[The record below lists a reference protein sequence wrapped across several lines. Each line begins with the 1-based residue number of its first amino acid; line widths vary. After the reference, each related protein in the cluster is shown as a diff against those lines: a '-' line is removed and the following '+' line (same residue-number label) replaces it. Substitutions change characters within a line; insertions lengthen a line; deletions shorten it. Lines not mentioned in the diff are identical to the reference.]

1 MFYRNS
7 IAWLPGI
14 AIASVS
20 TITRMPLLIDGH
32 NLIGQSP
39 DLKLSDPNDEAKLIR
54 RLKQYAARTEK
65 QITVIFDHGRHVDF
79 AQLWDSQEQHG
90 SVVARWAQV
99 GRQADDV
106 IRDIV
111 GTTKDRRGLTVV
123 TSDGAVASFVR
134 ACGVRVLSS
143 SEFHKEMQHALG
155 QQFQPEAKPARTS
168 TSEVDEWLKV
178 FKEPTRSSVAP
189 LPFKDPV
196 SEAEKKRQRRMEQ
209 LRKQTRGGGRLS

>member
-1 MFYRNS
+1 
-7 IAWLPGI
+7 
-14 AIASVS
+14 
-20 TITRMPLLIDGH
+20 MPLLIDGH

-39 DLKLSDPNDEAKLIR
+39 DLKLSDPNDEAKLVQ
-54 RLKQYAARTEK
+54 RLKRYAARADK
-65 QITVIFDHGRHVDF
+65 RITVIFDNARDADF
-79 AQLWDSQEQHG
+79 VSLWDDSEDHG
-90 SVVARWAQV
+90 AVKVRWAQA

-111 GTTKDRRGLTVV
+111 GATKDRRGLIVV

-134 ACGVRVLSS
+134 ACGVRVQTSH
-143 SEFHKEMQHALG
+143 EFHKEMQNALG
-155 QQFQPEAKPARTS
+155 TKFEPEAKPTKTS
-168 TSEVDEWLKV
+168 ATEIDDWLKV
-178 FKEPTRSSVAP
+178 FKEPTTSTVKP